1 MNTEQIFSICWAI
14 AFFILG
20 MVILF
25 GKGDK
30 LIAGYNTA
38 SEEERQKVD
47 IVRLRGVTTFICLL
61 SAVFLPVI
69 SYFDDYRSF
78 ITTGYILIVIVSII
92 VANTWAK
99 KKGVSK

>member
-14 AFFILG
+14 VFCILG

-38 SEEERQKVD
+38 SEEEQQKVD
-47 IVRLRGVTTFICLL
+47 IVRLRRVTTFICLL

-69 SYFDDYRSF
+69 SYFDDYQLF

-99 KKGVSK
+99 KKDVSK